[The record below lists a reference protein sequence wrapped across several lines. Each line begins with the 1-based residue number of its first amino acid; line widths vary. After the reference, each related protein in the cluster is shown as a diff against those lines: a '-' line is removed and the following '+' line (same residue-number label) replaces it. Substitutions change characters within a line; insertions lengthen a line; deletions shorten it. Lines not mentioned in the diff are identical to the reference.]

1 MIWFHAVSLC
11 SHPCCVW
18 QSLNEPTWALWSKQ
32 HFAGSVKTRNQQNS
46 VSPRVARFWF
56 YSLGYVYSWSVL
68 EFKTTEALLKLK
80 PWERERPWVKLC
92 KLLSP
97 CLWVQMCVH
106 VFMFVHDEKTM
117 LKHWN
122 NNVLKIC
129 QTIYIYYLEM
139 FFSIFVMMPTV
150 SQGMTRW
157 KWDVLQDSRYYQHA
171 INVRS
176 T

>member
-46 VSPRVARFWF
+46 VSPRLSGFGF
-56 YSLGYVYSWSVL
+56 DSLGYVYSWSVL
-68 EFKTTEALLKLK
+68 EFKATEALLKPK
-80 PWERERPWVKLC
+80 PWERERERPWVKLC
-92 KLLSP
+92 KLSMLVSSN
-97 CLWVQMCVH
+97 VRSCVH
-106 VFMFVHDEKTM
+106 VCAWWENNVKTM
-117 LKHWN
+117 KTMFWRYA
-122 NNVLKIC
+122 KP
-129 QTIYIYYLEM
+129 YIFLEM
-139 FFSIFVMMPTV
+139 FFSIFRMMPAF
-150 SQGMTRW
+150 SQGMTSW